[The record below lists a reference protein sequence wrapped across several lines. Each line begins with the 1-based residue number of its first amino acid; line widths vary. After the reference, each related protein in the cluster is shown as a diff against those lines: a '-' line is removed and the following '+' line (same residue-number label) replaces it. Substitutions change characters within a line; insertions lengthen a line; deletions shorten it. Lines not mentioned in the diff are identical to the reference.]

1 MRLDC
6 CFVED
11 NAIVVQDK
19 AIINYL
25 GAESRRK
32 EVSGVENALK
42 EVSKR
47 ASERLIWKYYT

>member
-1 MRLDC
+1 M
-6 CFVED
+6 ED

-42 EVSKR
+42 EVSER
-47 ASERLIWKYYT
+47 ASERLIWKYST